1 MSTFENYTSSLELA
15 LKIILPEL
23 DYQVLDYQV
32 KVRVPGV
39 DNSFR
44 GAPTLPQSFD
54 CCGAGWYSTAQTLV
68 ILTFIVITQ

>member
-15 LKIILPEL
+15 LKIILPE
-23 DYQVLDYQV
+23 LDYQV